1 MDKNAIK
8 KFAIWARRELID
20 RVRQQAYRFGVE
32 DADADWNA
40 SMVHGVVLTP
50 TQRTQRQ
57 ALIERMK
64 AKGYEATIEEVAYT
78 WFDRFCALRFM
89 EVNGYLPGRTRMF
102 SDENSAFRPQILANA
117 LNLQLDGLD
126 MDIVIQLKEENQTEE
141 LFKYLLLTM
150 CNVLKPILT
159 LFQPD
164 DRGCHMVDRD
174 YTWLLLP
181 DNLLREGSVP
191 EQMVLTISEN
201 DWKDAVQIVGWLY
214 QYYNAEPKD
223 QVFANLKKNIKI
235 SKKDIPAATQLFT
248 PDWIVR
254 YMVENSLGR
263 LWVEGHPDHEI
274 LKTNWKYY
282 LEEAEQEPEVQAQLA
297 KIREGYAA
305 IKPDD
310 ILCIDPCM
318 GSGHILVYLF
328 DILVQIYEAY
338 GYPTREAVASIVQ
351 NNLWGLD
358 IDDRAAQLA
367 NFAVMMV
374 ARRYDKGWFRR
385 GIQPHVMAIQESNGI
400 NRDHLRYLGNSMSDI
415 ERNNAT
421 TQMEALL
428 DEFIDAKEYGS
439 ILQPQ
444 EYAWEALRRF
454 VHMTAPEQQVT
465 LDEVGIDATQERL
478 LQIIE
483 QGQALAQKYH
493 VVVTNPPYMGS
504 SGMEANLTKFVKE
517 RFPDSKSDLF
527 AVFMER
533 ILPMILE
540 NGYQAMITQHA
551 WMFLSSFENLR
562 KQMQSSDIICLAH
575 LGIGT
580 FEDLN
585 SKVVQSVAFIK
596 RNTRTYNY
604 YGIYDRLFE
613 KQGLNESSEI
623 KQDWFFSG
631 KHRYYAKQD
640 SFVKIP
646 GAPVAYWVSNALYEA
661 FANGI
666 SLDKLAHPKKG
677 LATTDNNR
685 FLRLWFEVS
694 FPKAG
699 IGFPNAIKAE
709 QSGKK
714 WFPLNKGGDFRRWYG
729 NKEFVVNWENN
740 GKEMKE
746 AIIIR
751 YNGGSYTKE
760 IRSESKYF
768 CESIT
773 WSALTTGFSSFR
785 FSDYGALFD
794 SAGSSMFPESNKY
807 YILALLNT
815 KVTSNVLSIIN
826 PTLNYGA
833 GSVANLPII
842 IVEGEK
848 EIVESL
854 ADKCVSISRNDW
866 DSYETSWDFQTHPF
880 LYVDDNWTLENGAYG
895 VASKAYYYGEGP
907 AVSSDIEACFLLWQ
921 KECTERF
928 YSLKAKE
935 EELNRIF
942 IKTYGLQNELT
953 PEVAEKDVTVRKA
966 DLGREVR
973 SLISYAV
980 GCMLGRYSLDK
991 PGLQYAGGDW
1001 QQWSAQQ
1008 GKVKYSPDV
1017 DGILPITDDEYFSDD
1032 IVTMFVEWVKMAF
1045 EESRV
1050 EENLKFIAYAL
1061 QGGNYEESL
1070 PHPRYED
1077 EAVRQKTEN
1086 FPWSTINARAVI
1098 RQYFLNDFFKD
1109 HLKIYQKRP
1118 IYWMF
1123 DSGKKNGFKCL
1134 IYMHR
1139 WAKDTVARVRTDYV
1153 HEMQSRYRT
1162 AIEELTR
1169 RMDSASG
1176 SERVRLQKQLAK
1188 IQGQDVELLKY
1199 EEKVHHLAD
1208 QMISIDLDDG
1218 VKHNYAIFED
1228 VLAPLK

>member
-8 KFAIWARRELID
+8 KFATWARRELID

-32 DADADWNA
+32 GADADWNA
-40 SMVHGVVLTP
+40 STAHGVVLTP
-50 TQRTQRQ
+50 VQRTQRQ

-64 AKGYEATIEEVAYT
+64 AKGYEVTIEEVAYT

-102 SDENSAFRPQILANA
+102 SDENGAFRPQILTNA
-117 LNLQLDGLD
+117 LNVELQGLD
-126 MDIVIQLKEENQTEE
+126 INTVIQLKEENKTEE

-150 CNVLKPILT
+150 CNALKPVLT

-181 DNLLREGSVP
+181 NNLLREGSVP
-191 EQMVLTISEN
+191 EQMVLTIPED

-263 LWVEGHPDHEI
+263 LWVEGHPDHES
-274 LKTNWKYY
+274 LKANWKYY

-305 IKPDD
+305 LKPEE

-328 DILVQIYEAY
+328 DVLVQIYEAY
-338 GYPTREAVASIVQ
+338 GYPTREAVVSIVQ

-444 EYAWEALRRF
+444 EYNWDGLRRF
-454 VHMTAPEQQVT
+454 VQMTAPEQQVT
-465 LDEVGIDATQERL
+465 LGEVGIDATQEKL

-504 SGMEANLTKFVKE
+504 GGMGDKLFKQVKNNY
-517 RFPDSKSDLF
+517 PDSKNDLF
-527 AVFMER
+527 AVFIER
-533 ILPMILE
+533 IQKMLSPYAL
-540 NGYQAMITQHA
+540 QAMITQQA
-551 WMFLSSFENLR
+551 WMFLSSFEKLR
-562 KQMQSSDIICLAH
+562 TKLQSSMIINMAH
-575 LGIGT
+575 LGAHAFEEIGG
-580 FEDLN
+580 E
-585 SKVVQSVAFIK
+585 VVQTTAFVLSNFVNSLYKGTYARLTAPSSQDEKEALFLK
-596 RNTRTYNY
+596 RST
-604 YGIYDRLFE
+604 IYIAQQSD
-613 KQGLNESSEI
+613 
-623 KQDWFFSG
+623 FS
-631 KHRYYAKQD
+631 R
-640 SFVKIP
+640 IP
-646 GAPVAYWVSNALYEA
+646 GKPYSYWVSHKFSSIFELPTIRDIA
-661 FANGI
+661 FAGI
-666 SLDKLAHPKKG
+666 G
-677 LATTDNNR
+677 MRTGNNER

-694 FPKAG
+694 TKRFFTDCTSAQDACDRKA
-699 IGFPNAIKAE
+699 
-709 QSGKK
+709 K
-714 WFPLNKGGDFRRWYG
+714 WIPYNKGGEFRRWYG
-729 NKEFVVNWENN
+729 NNEYVVNWENN
-740 GKEMKE
+740 GFEIKENTRKVYPQLGE
-746 AIIIR
+746 NLGWKISNEQ
-751 YNGGSYTKE
+751 Y
-760 IRSESKYF
+760 YF
-768 CESIT
+768 REGIT
-773 WSALTTGFSSFR
+773 WTVVSSFIGFR
-785 FSDYGALFD
+785 RYYQGFIISNSGQSVIGNSAEECDYL
-794 SAGSSMFPESNKY
+794 
-807 YILALLNT
+807 LALLNT
-815 KVTSNVLSIIN
+815 KIVTEVLTMISPAMGFESGYINRIPAIVRNDII
-826 PTLNYGA
+826 PD
-833 GSVANLPII
+833 V
-842 IVEGEK
+842 VQ
-848 EIVESL
+848 L
-854 ADKCVSISRNDW
+854 ARKQIQISREDW
-866 DSYETSWDFQTHPF
+866 DSFETSWDFKQHP
-880 LYVDDNWTLENGAYG
+880 L
-895 VASKAYYYGEGP
+895 
-907 AVSSDIEACFLLWQ
+907 VSHRVMY
-921 KECTERF
+921 RF
-928 YSLKAKE
+928 YREEEGKFIEPISYSLLDTYKVWQDVCQRRFDKLKQNE

-942 IKTYGLQNELT
+942 IDLYGLKDELT
-953 PEVAEKDVTVRKA
+953 PEVADKDVTVRKA
-966 DLGREVR
+966 ELNRDIR

-991 PGLQYAGGDW
+991 PGLQFAGGDW
-1001 QQWSAQQ
+1001 QDWLAQQ
-1008 GKVKYSPDV
+1008 NAMTYATDK

-1032 IVTMFVEWVKMAF
+1032 IVSMFVEWIRVAF
-1045 EESRV
+1045 GEETL
-1050 EENLKFIAYAL
+1050 EENLKYIASAL
-1061 QGGNYEESL
+1061 YPNGGGSSRDL
-1070 PHPRYED
+1070 
-1077 EAVRQKTEN
+1077 
-1086 FPWSTINARAVI
+1086 I
-1098 RQYFLNDFFKD
+1098 RQYFLNDFYKD

-1134 IYMHR
+1134 VYMHR

-1169 RMDSASG
+1169 RVDNASG

-1188 IQGQDVELLKY
+1188 IQGQDAELLKY

-1228 VLAPLK
+1228 VLAPIK

>member
-8 KFAIWARRELID
+8 KFATWARRELID
-20 RVRQQAYRFGVE
+20 RVRQQAYSYEVE
-32 DADADWNA
+32 GADADWNA
-40 SMVHGVVLTP
+40 STAHGVVLTP
-50 TQRTQRQ
+50 VQRTQRQ
-57 ALIERMK
+57 ALIERMQ

-102 SDENSAFRPQILANA
+102 SDENGAFRPQILTNA
-117 LNLQLDGLD
+117 LDVQLDGLD
-126 MDIVIQLKEENQTEE
+126 LDTVIQLKEENKNEE

-150 CNVLKPILT
+150 CNALKPVLT

-164 DRGCHMVDRD
+164 DRGCHLVDRD

-191 EQMVLTISEN
+191 EQMVLSIPED

-254 YMVENSLGR
+254 YMVENCLGR
-263 LWVEGHPDHEI
+263 LWVEGHPDHES
-274 LKTNWKYY
+274 LKANWKYY
-282 LEEAEQEPEVQAQLA
+282 LEEAEQEPDVQTQLA
-297 KIREGYAA
+297 KIRESYAA
-305 IKPDD
+305 LKPEE

-328 DILVQIYEAY
+328 DVLVQIYEAY

-385 GIQPHVMAIQESNGI
+385 DIQPHVMAIQESNGI

-444 EYAWEALRRF
+444 EYDWDGLRRF
-454 VHMTAPEQQVT
+454 VQMTASEQQVT
-465 LDEVGIDATQERL
+465 LGEVGIDATQEKL

-493 VVVTNPPYMGS
+493 AVVTNPPYMGS
-504 SGMEANLTKFVKE
+504 SGMGDKLAKRVKDKY
-517 RFPDSKSDLF
+517 PDSKSDLF
-527 AVFMER
+527 AVFIER
-533 ILPMILE
+533 IQQMLNT

-551 WMFLSSFENLR
+551 WMFLASFEKLR
-562 KQMQSSDIICLAH
+562 TKLQTIDTVNMAH
-575 LGIGT
+575 LGARAFEEIGG
-580 FEDLN
+580 E
-585 SKVVQSVAFIK
+585 VVQTTAFVLRSCHIVHYKGVYRRLIK
-596 RNTRTYNY
+596 PTTQ
-604 YGIYDRLFE
+604 
-613 KQGLNESSEI
+613 QGKEDMFLCGENQYI
-623 KQDWFFSG
+623 AQQDNFS
-631 KHRYYAKQD
+631 
-640 SFVKIP
+640 KIP
-646 GAPVAYWVSNALYEA
+646 GLPVAYWVSHSIFEA
-661 FANGI
+661 FDGPKIGDYAI
-666 SLDKLAHPKKG
+666 SDGQTKTGNNDKY
-677 LATTDNNR
+677 
-685 FLRLWFEVS
+685 LRLLWEVDQR
-694 FPKAG
+694 K
-699 IGFPNAIKAE
+699 IGKD
-709 QSGKK
+709 KK
-714 WFPLNKGGDFRRWYG
+714 WVLHAKGGSFRRWYG
-729 NKEFVVNWENN
+729 NVDTVIDWSEQARKHYREDHVARIAPEYIWFRKGVCWTLISSSVLHGFRLLDDNSTFNLAAPSVFFDDENMLYYLIGYLN
-740 GKEMKE
+740 SKVSES
-746 AIIIR
+746 IITLLNPTINTNISDITSQPIR
-751 YNGGSYTKE
+751 YKGNE
-760 IRSESKYF
+760 RD
-768 CESIT
+768 
-773 WSALTTGFSSFR
+773 R
-785 FSDYGALFD
+785 
-794 SAGSSMFPESNKY
+794 
-807 YILALLNT
+807 
-815 KVTSNVLSIIN
+815 SIIKLVN
-826 PTLNYGA
+826 
-833 GSVANLPII
+833 
-842 IVEGEK
+842 
-848 EIVESL
+848 
-854 ADKCVSISRNDW
+854 DSIKQSQYEW
-866 DSYETSWDFQTHPF
+866 DSFETSWDFQQHPF
-880 LYVDDNWTLENGAYG
+880 LRIDDSYAFDDSAFSAAN
-895 VASKAYYYGEGP
+895 KAHYYDEGP
-907 AVSSDIEACFLLWQ
+907 EVSCPVEACFWLWQ
-921 KECTERF
+921 KECDERF
-928 YSLKAKE
+928 QQLKHNE

-942 IKTYGLQNELT
+942 IDLYGLQNELT
-953 PEVAEKDVTVRKA
+953 PDVAEKDVTVRKA
-966 DLGREVR
+966 DLGRDIR
-973 SLISYAV
+973 SLVSYAV

-991 PGLQYAGGDW
+991 PGLQFAGGNWQDW
-1001 QQWSAQQ
+1001 LAQQ
-1008 GKVKYSPDV
+1008 DAMIYAPDQ
-1017 DGILPITDDEYFSDD
+1017 DGILPITDDQYFSDD
-1032 IVTMFVEWVKMAF
+1032 IVSMFVEWVQKAF
-1045 EESRV
+1045 GEETL
-1050 EENLKFIAYAL
+1050 EENLKYIAGAL
-1061 QGGNYEESL
+1061 YPNGNGS
-1070 PHPRYED
+1070 
-1077 EAVRQKTEN
+1077 
-1086 FPWSTINARAVI
+1086 ARDLI
-1098 RQYFLNDFFKD
+1098 RQYFLNDFYKD

-1134 IYMHR
+1134 VYMHR

-1169 RMDSASG
+1169 RVDNANG

-1188 IQGQDVELLKY
+1188 IQGQDTELLKY

>member
-8 KFAIWARRELID
+8 KFATWARRELID

-32 DADADWNA
+32 GADADWNA
-40 SMVHGVVLTP
+40 STAHGVVLTP
-50 TQRTQRQ
+50 VQRTQRQ

-78 WFDRFCALRFM
+78 WFDRLCALRFM
-89 EVNGYLPGRTRMF
+89 EVNGYLPGRMRMF
-102 SDENSAFRPQILANA
+102 SDENGAFRPQILTNA
-117 LNLQLDGLD
+117 LNVQLDSLD
-126 MDIVIQLKEENQTEE
+126 LDTVIRLKEENKTEE

-150 CNVLKPILT
+150 CNALKPILT

-191 EQMVLTISEN
+191 EQMVLTIPED

-263 LWVEGHPDHEI
+263 LWVEGHPDHES

-282 LEEAEQEPEVQAQLA
+282 LEEAEQEPAVQAQLA

-305 IKPDD
+305 IKPED

-328 DILVQIYEAY
+328 DVLVQIYEAY

-367 NFAVMMV
+367 NFGVMMV

-415 ERNNAT
+415 ERNNVT

-444 EYAWEALRRF
+444 NYDWEALRRF
-454 VHMTAPEQQVT
+454 VRMTAPERQIT
-465 LDEVGIDATQERL
+465 LGEVGIDATQENL

-493 VVVTNPPYMGS
+493 AVVTNPPYMNPGN
-504 SGMEANLTKFVKE
+504 SGGGLANYVKKYY
-517 RFPDSKSDLF
+517 PDSKTDLF
-527 AVFMER
+527 AVFIEQCHEM
-533 ILPMILE
+533 LKPDGMQ
-540 NGYQAMITQHA
+540 GMITMQA
-551 WMFLSSFENLR
+551 WMFLGSYEKLR
-562 KQMQSSDIICLAH
+562 TKLQKLDIVSIAH
-575 LGIGT
+575 LGARAFDEIGG
-580 FEDLN
+580 E
-585 SKVVQSVAFIK
+585 VVQTSAFTFRNSRLYTYNSTYIRLLAGKTEDEKENIFLSGSNRYYTQQNVFTQIPGIPIAYWMSQTFIK
-596 RNTRTYNY
+596 PLA
-604 YGIYDRLFE
+604 GE
-613 KQGLNESSEI
+613 KVSSIGDAKIGLQTGNN
-623 KQDWFFSG
+623 D
-631 KHRYYAKQD
+631 
-640 SFVKIP
+640 
-646 GAPVAYWVSNALYEA
+646 LY
-661 FANGI
+661 
-666 SLDKLAHPKKG
+666 LKY
-677 LATTDNNR
+677 
-685 FLRLWFEVS
+685 WFEVAYFSIS
-694 FPKAG
+694 FNNKNKRQFLAT
-699 IGFPNAIKAE
+699 N
-709 QSGKK
+709 KK
-714 WFPLNKGGDFRRWYG
+714 WAPQVKGGEYRKWYG
-729 NKEFVVNWENN
+729 NFDYVVNWLNDGE
-740 GKEMKE
+740 
-746 AIIIR
+746 
-751 YNGGSYTKE
+751 E
-760 IRSESKYF
+760 IRKCSGSRLNAMANDDLYF
-768 CESIT
+768 REGIT
-773 WSALTTGFSSFR
+773 WSHTTNGVFGARYLPDGF
-785 FSDYGALFD
+785 LFNVE
-794 SAGSSMFPESNKY
+794 APTLFLKKHTYY
-807 YILALLNT
+807 YILGMMNSCVIQEYLDALNAGMHYH
-815 KVTSNVLSIIN
+815 VSNIL
-826 PTLNYGA
+826 TLPVVF
-833 GSVANLPII
+833 STEQSLCVEKTVEECVA
-842 IVEGEK
+842 
-848 EIVESL
+848 L
-854 ADKCVSISRNDW
+854 ARTDW
-866 DSYETSWDFQTHPF
+866 DSFETSWDFQQHP
-880 LYVDDNWTLENGAYG
+880 L
-895 VASKAYYYGEGP
+895 VAAINRYPCFGSYTGT
-907 AVSSDIEACFLLWQ
+907 DLRACYEMWMIIADM
-921 KECTERF
+921 RF
-928 YSLKAKE
+928 EKLKANE

-942 IKTYGLQNELT
+942 IDIYGLQDELT
-953 PEVAEKDVTVRKA
+953 PEVADKDVTVRRA
-966 DLGREVR
+966 DMSRDIR

-980 GCMLGRYSLDK
+980 GCMLGRYRIDC
-991 PGLQYAGGDW
+991 PGLQFAGGDW
-1001 QQWSAQQ
+1001 SEWIRKREDEVRAR
-1008 GKVKYSPDV
+1008 KETDVPYFAPDV
-1017 DGILPITDDEYFSDD
+1017 DGILPITDDDYFSDD
-1032 IVTMFVEWVKMAF
+1032 IVNRFVEWVSFVFGSAVLEK
-1045 EESRV
+1045 
-1050 EENLKFIAYAL
+1050 NLQFIAQVLAYPDSIHCR
-1061 QGGNYEESL
+1061 NEK
-1070 PHPRYED
+1070 RED
-1077 EAVRQKTEN
+1077 GSHQTVWDYDVIIQISSVEARR
-1086 FPWSTINARAVI
+1086 II
-1098 RQYFLNDFFKD
+1098 RQYFLNDFYKD

-1134 IYMHR
+1134 VYMHR

-1162 AIEELTR
+1162 AMEELTR
-1169 RMDSASG
+1169 RVDNTSG

-1188 IQGQDVELLKY
+1188 IQGQDAELLKY

-1208 QMISIDLDDG
+1208 QMIAIDLDDG

-1228 VLAPLK
+1228 VLAPIK